1 MQNDQQKEW
10 TILFYLNGNNE
21 LQPEMLQSKLFIEK
35 EGSDGTV
42 NIVIQYSFVEKHI
55 IEIIRPKYRFNND
68 AEGQSGVIRYSAA
81 GPDSTFHEEL
91 RNINM
96 ADPMCFYNFLEWGIT
111 NYPAQKY
118 ILVLGGHVFQYIGLM
133 PDYSQDLPY
142 LMGYPEMVNVLNLI
156 KKNIG
161 KKIDLLVLD
170 TCYVNRIEMLYE
182 LGKEPDPPV
191 SNVLTYINGGP
202 ASGLPYDLLIKTIKK
217 INSTVTDK
225 FLLSKLME
233 NLNYDLIAYEIDHN
247 KLESIKNLYS
257 DLADCRLNFNSSSC
271 SFPYELLTNVDENL
285 PWFDLRKK
293 LQDYMPELTICY
305 NNISRKP
312 FGHFYVSAQT
322 ISDQHK
328 IDLYHR
334 LAFAKKNSWSKLLYG
349 LHSPINTS
357 DEAETNVHPTILK
370 SNDLYAL
377 ISAMNPN
384 LGLNENNE
392 ILSKLIEYKGWKW
405 KN

>member
-1 MQNDQQKEW
+1 MQNNQQKEW

-21 LQPEMLQSKLFIEK
+21 LQPEMLQSKLSIEK
-35 EGSDGTV
+35 EGTDEIV
-42 NIVIQYSFVEKHI
+42 NILIQYSFVEKRI
-55 IEIIRPKYRFNND
+55 IEIIRPKYRFIND
-68 AEGQSGVIRYSAA
+68 EEGQPGAIRYRAT
-81 GPDSTFHEEL
+81 GPVPTLYEEL
-91 RNINM
+91 GNINM
-96 ADPMCFYNFLEWGIT
+96 SNPMCLYNFLEWGLT
-111 NYPAQKY
+111 NYPAKKY
-118 ILVLGGHVFQYIGLM
+118 ILVLGGHVFQYVGLT
-133 PDYSQDLPY
+133 PDYSQDFPY

-191 SNVLTYINGGP
+191 TNVLTYINGGP
-202 ASGLPYDLLIKTIKK
+202 ASGLPYGLLIKTIKK
-217 INSTVTDK
+217 ISSNVTDQT
-225 FLLSKLME
+225 LLSKIME
-233 NLNYDLIAYEIDHN
+233 NLRYDLIAYEIDHN
-247 KLESIKNLYS
+247 KLERIKNLYS
-257 DLADCRLNFNSSSC
+257 DLADCRLNFNSPPC
-271 SFPYELLTNVDENL
+271 NFPYELLTNVDENL

-293 LQDYMPELTICY
+293 MQEYMPTLTICY
-305 NNISRKP
+305 NNLSQKP
-312 FGHFYVSAQT
+312 FGHFYVSAQI

-334 LAFAKKNSWSKLLYG
+334 LAFAKNNSWSKLLYG

-357 DEAETNVHPTILK
+357 DEAEVSLLPTILK

-384 LGLNENNE
+384 LGFEQNNE

-405 KN
+405 